1 MEDFLKLPKVSFI
14 VITHNFESF
23 VYDCLASIK
32 NQTYKNY
39 EIIVVDDV
47 SKDNTINV
55 VEKFIEENPN
65 IKTTLIKNESNIGQL
80 ACFLEGLKIA
90 EGEFISAI
98 DGDDVLFPEYCAIHI
113 ETHMKTSVALT
124 TCKQAEIDENNVI
137 HTLNSIESPR
147 EKQHFI
153 NIDNKTFE
161 EFNEY
166 RHAAGIDKDGCNVKV
181 LDNDKYS
188 FATWHWGPT
197 TSSMMRKSV
206 CEMLLLINKTRSLKI
221 TADKFMFSFCHLIGS
236 SAIIYKVLYAYRR
249 HGTNYSQANP
259 VMGNKKYLKERTQ
272 NNYFRN
278 NKKIRKQMF
287 KFISENKE
295 YFIEKLNK
303 ANLFMIYKRIIFSFD
318 SRFFKGL
325 FKSLFI

>member
-1 MEDFLKLPKVSFI
+1 MENFLQLPKVSFI
-14 VITHNFESF
+14 VITHNFEKF
-23 VYDCLASIK
+23 VWDCLMSIK

-47 SKDNTINV
+47 SKDNTIQNI
-55 VEKFIEENPN
+55 ENFIRENSDLA
-65 IKTTLIKNESNIGQL
+65 ITLIKNENNIGQL
-80 ACFLEGLKIA
+80 ACFLEGLRIA
-90 EGEFISAI
+90 NGEFISAV
-98 DGDDVLFPEYCAIHI
+98 DGDDVLFPEYCAMHI
-113 ETHMKTSVALT
+113 ETHLKTSVALT

-137 HTLNSIESPR
+137 HTLSSIESPR
-147 EKQHFI
+147 IKEEFI
-153 NIDNKTFE
+153 NIDNKTYE

-166 RHAAGIDKDGCNVKV
+166 RRAKGIDKDGCNIKI

-206 CEMLLLINKTRSLKI
+206 CEMLLLIDKTRALKI

-249 HGTNYSQANP
+249 HGANYSMANP

-295 YFIEKLNK
+295 YFKEKLNK
-303 ANLFMIYKRIIFSFD
+303 ANLLMIYKRIIFSFD

-325 FKSLFI
+325 IKSLFI

>member
-14 VITHNFESF
+14 VITHNFEKF
-23 VYDCLASIK
+23 VCDCLTSIK
-32 NQTYKNY
+32 NQTYKNF

-47 SKDNTINV
+47 SKDSTRDKIKSFIN
-55 VEKFIEENPN
+55 ENPDMQIKFIENEN
-65 IKTTLIKNESNIGQL
+65 NIGQL
-80 ACFLEGLKIA
+80 AAFLTGLKA
-90 EGEFISAI
+90 ATGELVSAI
-98 DGDDVLFPEYCAIHI
+98 DGDDVLFPEYCAMHV
-113 ETHMKTSVALT
+113 ETHLKTSVALT
-124 TCKQAEIDENNVI
+124 TCRQAEIDENNVI

-147 EKQHFI
+147 QKEEYI
-153 NIDNKTFE
+153 NIDNKSFE

-166 RHAAGIDKDGCNVKV
+166 RRAAGIDKDGCNVKI

-206 CEMLLLINKTRSLKI
+206 CDMLLLIEKTRALKI

-249 HGTNYSQANP
+249 HSSNYSLANP

-278 NKKIRKQMF
+278 NKKIRTQMF
-287 KFISENKE
+287 KFISDNKD
-295 YFIEKLNK
+295 YFREKFNK
-303 ANLFMIYKRIIFSFD
+303 ANLVMIYKRIIFSFD

-325 FKSLFI
+325 IKSLFI

>member
-1 MEDFLKLPKVSFI
+1 VR
-14 VITHNFESF
+14 
-23 VYDCLASIK
+23 DCLVSIK

-47 SKDNTINV
+47 SKDNTIQKI
-55 VEKFIEENPN
+55 EAFINENPDLT
-65 IKTTLIKNESNIGQL
+65 IKLIKNESNIGQL
-80 ACFLEGLKIA
+80 ACFLEGLKVA
-90 EGEFISAI
+90 KGEFVSAI
-98 DGDDVLFPEYCAIHI
+98 DGDDVLFPEYCAMHI

-137 HTLNSIESPR
+137 HTLNSIESPK
-147 EKQHFI
+147 EHQEYI
-153 NIDNKTFE
+153 NIDNKTYE

-166 RHAAGIDKDGCNVKV
+166 RQAKGIDKDGCNVKV

-206 CEMLLLINKTRSLKI
+206 CEMLLLIDKTRALRI

-249 HGTNYSQANP
+249 HGSNYSMANP

-287 KFISENKE
+287 KFISANKE
-295 YFIEKLNK
+295 FFKEKLNK
-303 ANLFMIYKRIIFSFD
+303 ANLIMIYKRIIFSFD

-325 FKSLFI
+325 IKSLFI

>member
-1 MEDFLKLPKVSFI
+1 MENFLQLPKVSFI
-14 VITHNFESF
+14 VITHNFEKF
-23 VYDCLASIK
+23 VRDCLVSIK

-47 SKDNTINV
+47 SKDNTIQGI
-55 VEKFIEENPN
+55 EAFINENPDLT
-65 IKTTLIKNESNIGQL
+65 IKLIKNESNIGQL
-80 ACFLEGLKIA
+80 ACFLEGLKVA
-90 EGEFISAI
+90 EGEFVSAI
-98 DGDDVLFPEYCAIHI
+98 DGDDVLFPEYCAMHI

-137 HTLNSIESPR
+137 HTLNSIEIPK
-147 EKQHFI
+147 EHQEYI
-153 NIDNKTFE
+153 NIDNKTYE

-166 RHAAGIDKDGCNVKV
+166 RQAKGIDKDGCNVKV

-206 CEMLLLINKTRSLKI
+206 CEMLLLIDKTRALRI

-249 HGTNYSQANP
+249 HGSNYSMANP

-287 KFISENKE
+287 KFISANKE
-295 YFIEKLNK
+295 FFKEKLNK
-303 ANLFMIYKRIIFSFD
+303 ANLIMIYKRIIFSFD

-325 FKSLFI
+325 IKSLFI

>member
-1 MEDFLKLPKVSFI
+1 MCSV
-14 VITHNFESF
+14 
-23 VYDCLASIK
+23 
-32 NQTYKNY
+32 
-39 EIIVVDDV
+39 
-47 SKDNTINV
+47 
-55 VEKFIEENPN
+55 
-65 IKTTLIKNESNIGQL
+65 
-80 ACFLEGLKIA
+80 
-90 EGEFISAI
+90 
-98 DGDDVLFPEYCAIHI
+98 DGDDILFPEYCAIHV
-113 ETHMKTSVALT
+113 ETHLKTSVAMT

-137 HTLNSIESPR
+137 HTLNSIEGP
-147 EKQHFI
+147 KQKEEYI
-153 NIDNKTFE
+153 NIDNKSYE

-166 RHAAGIDKDGCNVKV
+166 RKAKGIDKDGCNIKI

-206 CEMLLLINKTRSLKI
+206 CDMLLLINKTRALRI

-249 HGTNYSQANP
+249 HTSNYSQANP

-287 KFISENKE
+287 KFITANKE
-295 YFIEKLNK
+295 YFIEKFNK
-303 ANLFMIYKRIIFSFD
+303 ANVIMIYKRIIFSFD

-325 FKSLFI
+325 IKSLFI

>member
-1 MEDFLKLPKVSFI
+1 MENFLQLPKVSFI
-14 VITHNFESF
+14 VITHNFEKF
-23 VYDCLASIK
+23 VRDCLVSIK

-47 SKDNTINV
+47 SKDNTIQ
-55 VEKFIEENPN
+55 EIEAFINENPDLT
-65 IKTTLIKNESNIGQL
+65 IKLIKNESNIGQL
-80 ACFLEGLKIA
+80 ACFLEGLKVA
-90 EGEFISAI
+90 KGEFVSAI
-98 DGDDVLFPEYCAIHI
+98 DGDDVLFPEYCAMHI

-137 HTLNSIESPR
+137 HTLNSIESPK
-147 EKQHFI
+147 EHQEYI
-153 NIDNKTFE
+153 NIDNKTYE

-166 RHAAGIDKDGCNVKV
+166 RQAKGIDKDGCNVKV

-206 CEMLLLINKTRSLKI
+206 CEMLLLIDKTRALRI

-249 HGTNYSQANP
+249 HGSNYSMANP

-287 KFISENKE
+287 KFISANKE
-295 YFIEKLNK
+295 FFKEKLNK
-303 ANLFMIYKRIIFSFD
+303 ANLIMIYKRIIFSFD

-325 FKSLFI
+325 IKSLFI